1 MQDYRKLI
9 VWQKAHH
16 LVFELYK
23 RTKDFPKDELYG
35 VTSQLRRSVVSI
47 TANIV
52 EGAGR
57 NTKPDFA
64 RFLSISLGSTNE
76 VEYFLLLSKDLGYL
90 DPHEY
95 EILNNQLIEV
105 RKMLLSFTKRIVDTS
120 S

>member
-1 MQDYRKLI
+1 M
-9 VWQKAHH
+9 
-16 LVFELYK
+16 
-23 RTKDFPKDELYG
+23 
-35 VTSQLRRSVVSI
+35 
-47 TANIV
+47 
-52 EGAGR
+52 
-57 NTKPDFA
+57 
-64 RFLSISLGSTNE
+64 SLGSSNE